1 MPLVQP
7 IVWIAPQTPPALEE
21 QILRHVQNA
30 EEFAES
36 LGTSSWQGRTQ
47 QIPPELQ
54 IEEGELWAPSRIDT
68 WESFLQD
75 NLPVPVELVVKTE
88 KQSRDCGCKLD
99 SEASE
104 EGDTAA
110 EHSPACMCACA
121 FCNKQRA
128 CACSIGSCEC
138 PVLCN
143 CVCKKCTHVVVCPL
157 SLPML
162 EIWVLTSLLEPRR
175 FAVSTGAIS
184 RCWPCTPQQ
193 PSSSPDAQCHGVRH
207 SLRPKDAMQGFPR
220 LPPPPLQPPQLSL
233 LREDRRLLDLPLSGV
248 PRGRLPQVP
257 PPQHQIRRRPR
268 QFRPRP
274 GRLRNPWLHCQFS
287 WVRRRLHPQSALSAA
302 ANSKPRFRATFVR
315 AVEREGS

>member
-47 QIPPELQ
+47 QVPPELQ

-75 NLPVPVELVVKTE
+75 NLPVPVELVIKTE

-207 SLRPKDAMQGFPR
+207 SLRRSACAPQQPSSPKTQCRGFRDSLRRRSSLRSSACSEKTGAYSTSPSAACREGVCRRFRRRSIRSADDPDNSVRAQAGSATHGSIANFRGSDAVCIH
-220 LPPPPLQPPQLSL
+220 SL
-233 LREDRRLLDLPLSGV
+233 L
-248 PRGRLPQVP
+248 
-257 PPQHQIRRRPR
+257 
-268 QFRPRP
+268 
-274 GRLRNPWLHCQFS
+274 
-287 WVRRRLHPQSALSAA
+287 
-302 ANSKPRFRATFVR
+302 
-315 AVEREGS
+315 